1 MAIAE
6 TSDKPDV
13 VPPYPEAAYSWYVV
27 VVLTLAYT
35 VSFIDRQIMALMVEP
50 IRRDLGISDTQMS
63 LLLGLA
69 FAIFYTLLG
78 IPLARLADR
87 YSRRMIITWGIAIWC
102 VMTAGCGLARN
113 YGQLFLARIGV
124 GVGEAA
130 LSPSAL
136 SMISD
141 YFPQETRGRAVS
153 FYTMGIAMGVGLAM
167 IIGGQIIAMVSEA
180 PPVVLPLVGE
190 LFAWQTVFLVVG
202 LPGLLMAV
210 LMKTVKEPTR
220 REGLK
225 AAASEP
231 SSDHL
236 PLSHVV
242 SFIGKRWRMY
252 GSHFLGMSV
261 VGILSY
267 GFYAWIPTM
276 FIRTWGWSI
285 RDIGFAYG
293 IVTLA
298 TGPVAVVLASWLAES
313 FMKKGYQDAHMRAAF
328 CGAMIG
334 IVGAILTPLMP
345 TAAWSVALLIPMSAG
360 TMCTTAAGLSALMIV
375 TPNQMRAQASALY
388 FFVINLL
395 GLTVGPTGIALFTD
409 YVFRDDAL
417 LRYSVAC
424 VAVLAGVFATG
435 FLIYNLGQYRKMY
448 VESQDWSA
456 APAA

>member
-1 MAIAE
+1 MAITNNSNTA
-6 TSDKPDV
+6 
-13 VPPYPEAAYSWYVV
+13 PPYPKTGYSWYVV

-50 IRRDLGISDTQMS
+50 IRRDLDISDTQMS

-78 IPLARLADR
+78 IPIARLADR
-87 YSRRMIITWGIAIWC
+87 YSRRLIITTGITIWC
-102 VMTAGCGLARN
+102 LMTAGCGLARN

-141 YFPQETRGRAVS
+141 YFPKETRGRAVA

-167 IIGGQIIAMVSEA
+167 IIGGQVIALVSA
-180 PPVVLPLVGE
+180 ADPVVLPVLGE
-190 LFAWQTVFLVVG
+190 LYAWQTVFLVVG

-210 LMKTVKEPTR
+210 LMKTVKEPAR

-225 AAASEP
+225 GAAGGDSA
-231 SSDHL
+231 HL
-236 PLSHVV
+236 PLAEVAQ
-242 SFIGKRWRMY
+242 FLGARWRMY

-276 FIRTWGWSI
+276 FIRTWDWSV
-285 RDIGFAYG
+285 RDIGMAYG

-298 TGPVAVVLASWLAES
+298 TGPAAVVMASWLAES
-313 FMKKGYQDAHMRAAF
+313 FMKRGYQDAHMRAAF
-328 CGAMIG
+328 FGALIG
-334 IVGAILTPLMP
+334 IAGSVATPLVP
-345 TAAWSVALLIPMSAG
+345 TPALSVLMLIPASAG
-360 TMCTTAAGLSALMIV
+360 TMCTTAAGISALMIV

-388 FFVINLL
+388 LFVINLL
-395 GLTVGPTGIALFTD
+395 GLTVGPTGVALFTD
-409 YVFRDDAL
+409 YVFRDDAM

-435 FLIYNLGQYRKMY
+435 FLIYNMRQYRSM
-448 VESQDWSA
+448 VIESEAWSSSA
-456 APAA
+456 A

>member
-1 MAIAE
+1 MTTGD
-6 TSDKPDV
+6 TSGTT
-13 VPPYPEAAYSWYVV
+13 PPYPNTRYSWYVV

-50 IRRDLGISDTQMS
+50 IRRDLDISDTQMS

-78 IPLARLADR
+78 IPIARLADR
-87 YSRRMIITWGIAIWC
+87 YSRRLIITTGITIWC
-102 VMTAGCGLARN
+102 LMTAGCGLARN
-113 YGQLFLARIGV
+113 YSQLFLARIGV

-141 YFPQETRGRAVS
+141 YFPKETRGRAVA

-167 IIGGQIIAMVSEA
+167 IIGGQVIALVSAA
-180 PPVVLPLVGE
+180 PPVVLPVLGE
-190 LFAWQTVFLVVG
+190 LYAWQTVFLVVG

-210 LMKTVKEPTR
+210 LMKTVKEPFR

-225 AAASEP
+225 AAAGG
-231 SSDHL
+231 DAAHL
-236 PLSHVV
+236 PLTEVV
-242 SFIGKRWRMY
+242 QFLGSRWRMY

-276 FIRTWGWSI
+276 FIRTWDWSV
-285 RDIGFAYG
+285 RDIGLAYG

-298 TGPVAVVLASWLAES
+298 TGPAAVVMASWLAES

-328 CGAMIG
+328 CGALVG
-334 IVGAILTPLMP
+334 IVGSVATPLVP
-345 TAAWSVALLIPMSAG
+345 TPALSVLMLIPASAG
-360 TMCTTAAGLSALMIV
+360 TMCTTAAGIAALMIV

-388 FFVINLL
+388 LFVINLL
-395 GLTVGPTGIALFTD
+395 GLTIGPTGVALFTD
-409 YVFRDDAL
+409 YVFRDDAM

-424 VAVLAGVFATG
+424 VAVLAGGFAIG
-435 FLIYNLGQYRKMY
+435 FLIYNMRQYRRMV
-448 VESQDWSA
+448 VESEAWSSA
-456 APAA
+456 AA